1 MGNVDIDTTYP
12 SKCHLQQASNET
24 TITDIMASYNFICCK
39 QMM

>member
-1 MGNVDIDTTYP
+1 MGNVDIDATYS

-24 TITDIMASYNFICCK
+24 PITDVMASHYFICCK